1 MKSLQGEV
9 GRHDGSNC
17 WVVQG
22 EEQDIGVSGVSLAP
36 GPATPVTTSMGTA
49 RGIVLV
55 KALVIPYSTPSY
67 DTNSP

>member
-36 GPATPVTTSMGTA
+36 GYPCHHRQGTA
-49 RGIVLV
+49 MGIVLV